1 LGNLSGKDQGLK
13 MPQLDCGDLQQFNF
27 KQQIG
32 TKFSVTELTKI
43 LHINASTTNIHKYRD
58 FTLVQPWLG
67 FKS

>member
-1 LGNLSGKDQGLK
+1 

-43 LHINASTTNIHKYRD
+43 LYINASTINIQNLESSQW
-58 FTLVQPWLG
+58 F
-67 FKS
+67 S